1 MTHESSI
8 PFDNWLF
15 EARRGNADCLARLL
29 DAYRNYL
36 HLLARMQISQMLQIR
51 VSPSDIAQ
59 ESILVARRAFSGFR
73 GDTEPEMLAWLRK
86 VLAQRLVDANRFH
99 SARQR
104 NFQLEHR
111 LDDAI
116 DKSSCDLRLS

>member
-15 EARRGNADCLARLL
+15 ETRRGNADCLARLL

-51 VSPSDIAQ
+51 VSPSD
-59 ESILVARRAFSGFR
+59 LARTRF
-73 GDTEPEMLAWLRK
+73 WL
-86 VLAQRLVDANRFH
+86 LDEH
-99 SARQR
+99 SAVFVAAQSPKCWRGCER
-104 NFQLEHR
+104 FSR
-111 LDDAI
+111 SD
-116 DKSSCDLRLS
+116 